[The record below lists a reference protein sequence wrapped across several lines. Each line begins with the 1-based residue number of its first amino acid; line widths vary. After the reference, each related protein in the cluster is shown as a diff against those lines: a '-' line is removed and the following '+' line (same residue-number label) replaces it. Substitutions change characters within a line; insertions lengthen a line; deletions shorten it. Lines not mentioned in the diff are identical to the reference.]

1 MPPAEVVLGDAVEE
15 ARGGR
20 AEHVDKHALR
30 VGPRHPVHP
39 VVHEG
44 EVAARHQGLEGLEV
58 EDGLE
63 EVHVGG
69 GGIHHL
75 DPEPAGEA
83 GNAPPGEV
91 HAGEVGGDLV
101 LADAL
106 CALVDGVCQGLG
118 RGAAIFAVVLD
129 AEVVGG
135 AARVVRGG
143 EDEGAVRPPPR
154 AAPLADGGGHGRG
167 GHEGA
172 LAHPHR
178 LAPIAGCHLDDHLH
192 GLGGEVP
199 PIARYHQHRALE
211 LISGEGIEGGLH
223 KVVEVVGLLEH
234 SDLLAEAR
242 GSGLL
247 PLVSLGSLGLNGE
260 LASHGRRGY

>member
-69 GGIHHL
+69 
-75 DPEPAGEA
+75 
-83 GNAPPGEV
+83 
-91 HAGEVGGDLV
+91 
-101 LADAL
+101 
-106 CALVDGVCQGLG
+106 DGVCQGLG